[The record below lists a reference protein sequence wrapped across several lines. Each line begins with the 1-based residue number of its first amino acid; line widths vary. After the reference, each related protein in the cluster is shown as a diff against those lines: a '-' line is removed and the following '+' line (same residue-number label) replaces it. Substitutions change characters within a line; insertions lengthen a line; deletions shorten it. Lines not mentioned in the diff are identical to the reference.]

1 MAERRTAAKS
11 TRKPAPRPAAK
22 RGSKAKKPAAAKRQA
37 AATPSPRK
45 GPARRAPQRTGA
57 PARRTLP
64 PDLVEHFGG
73 EERIDLIRA
82 ECVPH
87 DASPA
92 DELRLLLEARRLLA
106 DPLRRDV
113 YLARGV
119 SRDGADFEYSVAARR
134 DALLRFAERQPDFL
148 GHDEAAI
155 YSEDEFT
162 HGDPEGEGTTLRKRA
177 GVHHVQ
183 QNPAAR
189 GELAGA
195 WCAVERRGRP
205 PLVFVATCTEYLPA
219 EDVAAMEPD
228 DPRRRYPDRYMV
240 KAAMCWPL
248 RMLYGLNDV
257 VGAEELRQVVAAPTV
272 ETREVLPPAAD
283 ELGVRIAELYA
294 EAARIDLIA
303 WTPAKIR
310 ARLTDADDQ
319 AREELAADLL
329 ETIRGRLVELHGFD
343 REDVDEDTLAE
354 LDDEIAR
361 LEALAEPVVAAA

>member
-1 MAERRTAAKS
+1 MADRRTAAAKKGTT
-11 TRKPAPRPAAK
+11 TRKGTTK
-22 RGSKAKKPAAAKRQA
+22 RKAKPAAPRRQA
-37 AATPSPRK
+37 AATPKPRGK
-45 GPARRAPQRTGA
+45 TTAPRPQRSRRAAPARRAL
-57 PARRTLP
+57 PA
-64 PDLVEHFGG
+64 DLVEHFGG
-73 EERIDLIRA
+73 DERVELILA
-82 ECVPH
+82 ECVPQ

-92 DELRLLLEARRLLA
+92 DELRLLLEARRLGA

-119 SRDGADFEYSVAARR
+119 SRDGSDFEYSVAARR
-134 DALLRFAERQPDFL
+134 DALLRFAEQQPDFA

-155 YSEDEFT
+155 YSEDEFA
-162 HGDPEGEGTTLRKRA
+162 HGDPEGEGDTLRKRA
-177 GVHHVQ
+177 GVRHVQ
-183 QNPAAR
+183 QNPAKR
-189 GELAGA
+189 GELVGA

-205 PLVFVATCTEYLPA
+205 PLVFVATATEYLPP

-228 DPRRRYPDRYMV
+228 DPRRRYPDRYLV

-257 VGAEELRQVVAAPTV
+257 VGAEELREATVAVPV

-294 EAARIDLIA
+294 EAKRIDLIS

-319 AREELAADLL
+319 AREELAADL
-329 ETIRGRLVELHGFD
+329 GRLAELREFD

-354 LDDEIAR
+354 LDDEIVR